1 MAEERSTFNFKEAD
15 IKSFLDN
22 PSIEGFGKLTAGANA
37 ANVRSST
44 PNMKEYSQRM
54 EMSKLGRGASSE
66 MGGNLHGA
74 LPKSDPRYKRNKL
87 NTSIGGS
94 IEDVPLYS
102 NENMG
107 ITGSARVNMSN
118 LIGDLPPVLATIG
131 GVNIT
136 FPKSSFGIGI
146 DYGETRTLGGMPSN
160 TYQTGNI
167 SARKDDVLGGTLGA
181 NVRFAENQDPYFG
194 LTYNKRFD

>member
-1 MAEERSTFNFKEAD
+1 MAEEENTFNFKEAD

-22 PSIEGFGKLTAGANA
+22 PSIEGFGNITAGANA
-37 ANVRSST
+37 ANVRSSAS
-44 PNMKEYSQRM
+44 NMEESSQRR
-54 EMSKLGRGASSE
+54 EMSKLNRGASTQI
-66 MGGNLHGA
+66 GGNLHNA
-74 LPKSDPRYKRNKL
+74 LPKFDPRYKRSKL

-102 NENMG
+102 NENVG
-107 ITGSARVNMSN
+107 ITGSARANMSN

-136 FPKSSFGIGI
+136 FPNSSFGIGV
-146 DYGETRTLGGMPSN
+146 DYGETRTLGGIPSN

-167 SARKDDVLGGTLGA
+167 SARKDNVFGGTLGA
-181 NVRFAENQDPYFG
+181 NVRLAENQDPYFG
-194 LTYNKRFD
+194 LTYNKRY